1 MQFIVSGQRIAV
13 ENFVTGKLYTILW
26 KNDTQ
31 VTLTCISIGADCVV
45 FQGEAP
51 LNLFTLTMQNAD
63 TIDTIEPTQLGTTNY
78 NNLINKPSI
87 NGVDLIGNKTSSDLG
102 IREVPAVIET
112 DEGKVLTADDDGTY
126 SWQELPEGTT
136 NYNDLSNKPQIN
148 SVTLTGNVS
157 LEDLGAAAAADIPT
171 TPADIGAEPAIT
183 SENMLDADLVDDS
196 NSTNKFATAAQLAQ
210 IAINETNISLCQAF
224 TNNASIDSDRKLYIS
239 ATAPTGNIP
248 IGSTWIDGKTIYTYN
263 RSNNEFNKEDY
274 VLSNLYVS
282 TTDNIVYPSDSVE
295 SIILSCEPS
304 TTYYVGKTKGNRFSL
319 RTFEN
324 VPVQGTLFNGVS
336 VSATGQTE
344 AFITTGAND
353 HYILLFVSYTP
364 DTDTM
369 AEIAATIMY
378 TASST
383 AVPYKSYYDWV

>member
-210 IAINETNISLCQAF
+210 IAINETNISLIDH
-224 TNNASIDSDRKLYIS
+224 ASGTKLYF
-239 ATAPTGNIP
+239 TETEP
-248 IGSTWIDGKTIYTYN
+248 
-263 RSNNEFNKEDY
+263 
-274 VLSNLYVS
+274 
-282 TTDNIVYPSDSVE
+282 TDNIPNGSYW
-295 SIILSCEPS
+295 IS
-304 TTYYVGKTKGNRFSL
+304 TTAIKIYNEILYNGGV
-319 RTFEN
+319 
-324 VPVQGTLFNGVS
+324 VQGGWNTTTYQKTEVTDRCRIDEPIPVL
-336 VSATGQTE
+336 TGNTYT
-344 AFITTGAND
+344 ITISDAPVETNNM
-353 HYILLFVSYTP
+353 F
-364 DTDTM
+364 
-369 AEIAATIMY
+369 IMY
-378 TASST
+378 YNNSNNIISNTGFISAKNGTTELSPPANSAFMT
-383 AVPYKSYYDWV
+383 LMIANRAGTDCQPPDFGQITINHNGWN

>member
-87 NGVDLIGNKTSSDLG
+87 NGVDLIGNKTSAALG
-102 IREVPAVIET
+102 IRDVPAVIES
-112 DEGKVLTADDDGTY
+112 DDGKVLTADEDGTY

-148 SVTLTGNVS
+148 SVTLTENVS

-183 SENMLDADLVDDS
+183 SENMLDADLVDDTS
-196 NSTNKFATAAQLAQ
+196 STHKFATAAQLEQ
-210 IAINETNISLCQAF
+210 IATNETNILTIEQANGAKNKLKYTSTLVAGYTTTVGEVTF
-224 TNNASIDSDRKLYIS
+224 TVNSDLSITATSNGSPVVDRRNFILYTGSPMFSDHDILSGGVNTQCIVSVGLTESPWTGYGVSTGDGVEMS
-239 ATAPTGNIP
+239 APPATGNIQVTCGVKAGDAVNVVFKP
-248 IGSTWIDGKTIYTYN
+248 MICKSDMWTLSHDYQPFAMSNADITAWILAH
-263 RSNNEFNKEDY
+263 S
-274 VLSNLYVS
+274 
-282 TTDNIVYPSDSVE
+282 
-295 SIILSCEPS
+295 
-304 TTYYVGKTKGNRFSL
+304 
-319 RTFEN
+319 
-324 VPVQGTLFNGVS
+324 
-336 VSATGQTE
+336 
-344 AFITTGAND
+344 
-353 HYILLFVSYTP
+353 
-364 DTDTM
+364 
-369 AEIAATIMY
+369 
-378 TASST
+378 
-383 AVPYKSYYDWV
+383 

>member
-26 KNDTQ
+26 KTDTQ

-136 NYNDLSNKPQIN
+136 DYTQLNNKPQIN

-171 TPADIGAEPAIT
+171 TPTDIGAEPAIT

-210 IAINETNISLCQAF
+210 IATNETNILSEQAK
-224 TNNASIDSDRKLYIS
+224 TTGMTAGGANYIVVNGIKIFVS
-239 ATAPTGNIP
+239 STEPTGAQTGDLW
-248 IGSTWIDGKTIYTYN
+248 IGG
-263 RSNNEFNKEDY
+263 
-274 VLSNLYVS
+274 
-282 TTDNIVYPSDSVE
+282 
-295 SIILSCEPS
+295 
-304 TTYYVGKTKGNRFSL
+304 
-319 RTFEN
+319 
-324 VPVQGTLFNGVS
+324 
-336 VSATGQTE
+336 
-344 AFITTGAND
+344 
-353 HYILLFVSYTP
+353 
-364 DTDTM
+364 
-369 AEIAATIMY
+369 
-378 TASST
+378 
-383 AVPYKSYYDWV
+383 